1 MRESLGQSA
10 IVEIV
15 SGAAGS
21 IGPCRLARSA
31 NDGYTLS
38 LGTSGTHVLNGAT
51 MSLQYNVLKDFEPIA
66 LFSTQPLMIVT
77 RKDMPA
83 KDLKELIA
91 WVKNNPDKATQGTTG
106 LGT

>member
-1 MRESLGQSA
+1 
-10 IVEIV
+10 
-15 SGAAGS
+15 
-21 IGPCRLARSA
+21 
-31 NDGYTLS
+31 
-38 LGTSGTHVLNGAT
+38 

-91 WVKNNPDKATQGTTG
+91 WVKNNPDNFPELIQNTG
-106 LGT
+106 KPA